1 MSETN
6 PVWDG
11 KSVDSLTLR
20 MVAAVGVISE
30 AYVMVD
36 AMQKRYG
43 DPDNL
48 LSGLSLEMR
57 GSWLRMRAALQKW
70 SEAMADA

>member
-1 MSETN
+1 MSETK

-11 KSVDSLTLR
+11 KSVDSLAAI

-36 AMQKRYG
+36 VLQKRHG

-48 LSGLSLEMR
+48 LSGLSPEMR